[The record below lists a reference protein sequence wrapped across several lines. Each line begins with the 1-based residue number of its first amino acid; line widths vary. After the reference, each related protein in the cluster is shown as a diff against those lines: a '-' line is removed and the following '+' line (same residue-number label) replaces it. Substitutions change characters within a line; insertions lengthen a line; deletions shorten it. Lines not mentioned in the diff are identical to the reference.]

1 MKILIVEDEAL
12 VAMSLQFLLELEG
25 HEILG
30 VADDLPSA
38 IDAADR
44 SSPELA
50 LVDIQLARG
59 SSGFEVAARLRER
72 GIACIFLTGNA
83 PDKPRPDLALGC
95 LPKPYSDAGL
105 MSAVAVAEAY
115 RGGQPPVP
123 GSMGELQLY

>member
-25 HEILG
+25 HEVLG
-30 VADDLPSA
+30 VADDFDTAL
-38 IDAADR
+38 AATEKER
-44 SSPELA
+44 PELA

-59 SSGFEVAARLRER
+59 NSGFEVAAALQER

-83 PDKPRPDLALGC
+83 PDRPRPDLALGC

-105 MSAVAVAEAY
+105 MSAIKVAEEY
-115 RGGQPPVP
+115 RGGRPPVP